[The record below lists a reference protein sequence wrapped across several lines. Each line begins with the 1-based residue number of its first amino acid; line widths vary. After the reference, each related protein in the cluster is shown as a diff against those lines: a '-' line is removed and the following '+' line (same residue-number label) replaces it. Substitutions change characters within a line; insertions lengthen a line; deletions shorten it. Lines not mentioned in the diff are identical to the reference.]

1 MASALKRKASNATP
15 TALEGASSSKKI
27 KLLNSTPKHGSP
39 PDVQKIGYKLLEY
52 LNRATDKTGHEIA
65 GAFLELPPRDE
76 LPDYYQQIK
85 LPVALDII
93 EDKLNRNAYPT
104 VTTLESDLKRMIQNA
119 KDYNLPKSEVYE
131 DAERIRKLVYNYMK
145 QHNPAYN
152 DPSYTSFATPIP
164 DGPLPIPTLRL
175 TNGAARQSE
184 AVKHESE
191 SRDDT
196 GRPRQSAGPKASG
209 PLLDRKSSAAPS
221 AAPTAGDADDESMD
235 FTGKSFQEA
244 QEMIIKECIRYTDED
259 GEPIFF
265 PFVNLPSR
273 KLEDYYKV
281 IRHPVCLKMLQK
293 RINGIHGRAPP
304 TGVTDYK
311 TWDAFEE
318 ETSFIWRNARDY
330 NEDGSEMYKLAG
342 ELEEHFKSRLAEAKE
357 KVEEPALTR
366 IKLGGPKPPQ
376 AAPKSGIT
384 LNLAHHRNSPTPG
397 VSVDN
402 EALARQRAMV
412 SAGVNGQQQTQS
424 QPAPQVN
431 GMARS
436 TSQLSHTDAP
446 RPLSNGHAMSPPAAA
461 VKYENMSTLSPG
473 PAPSTAAP
481 ATHHITNGMMPP
493 PVMRPTSNSPYP
505 TTQGHPGV
513 TSYHYTAPA
522 LLPPTPIR
530 PYPASGALLP
540 VVRISTH
547 PQLSKVQYREKI
559 LPHPTLSHQSTTI
572 TLPSTHYWLQIAPTI
587 SRELSMGRAYKVFV
601 SVNGSRM
608 TQRDTQYQ
616 TGDGTR
622 THVYE
627 GSLASGVNRIEVEV
641 VAAKPNEE
649 KGLDIEKVT
658 VFANLTR
665 P

>member
-1 MASALKRKASNATP
+1 M
-15 TALEGASSSKKI
+15 
-27 KLLNSTPKHGSP
+27 
-39 PDVQKIGYKLLEY
+39 
-52 LNRATDKTGHEIA
+52 
-65 GAFLELPPRDE
+65 
-76 LPDYYQQIK
+76 
-85 LPVALDII
+85 ALDII
-93 EDKLNRNAYPT
+93 KKKLDQNAYPT
-104 VTTLESDLKRMIQNA
+104 VTTLESDMKRMIQNA

-164 DGPLPIPTLRL
+164 DGPPPLPTLKL
-175 TNGAARQSE
+175 TNGAARQTE
-184 AVKHESE
+184 PVKHERE
-191 SRDDT
+191 SRD
-196 GRPRQSAGPKASG
+196 GSVKPRHSTAPKASE
-209 PLLDRKSSAAPS
+209 PPSERKSSVAPS
-221 AAPTAGDADDESMD
+221 AAPTTGDADDESMD
-235 FTGKSFQEA
+235 FTGKTFQEA
-244 QEMIIKECIRYTDED
+244 QEMIIAECIRYTDDEYVD
-259 GEPIFF
+259 SSVALSSRRTDFRRGEAIFY

-318 ETSFIWRNARDY
+318 ETSFIWKNARVY
-330 NEDGSEMYKLAG
+330 NEDGSDMYTLAG

-357 KVEEPALTR
+357 KVEEPAAAR
-366 IKLGGPKPPQ
+366 IRLGGPKPPQ
-376 AAPKSGIT
+376 TTAAPKSGIT
-384 LNLAHHRNSPTPG
+384 LNLGQHRNSPTPG

-412 SAGVNGQQQTQS
+412 SAGVNGQQTQS
-424 QPAPQVN
+424 RPAPHVN

-436 TSQLSHTDAP
+436 SSQLSNTDAP
-446 RPLSNGHAMSPPAAA
+446 RPASNANATSPSGAN
-461 VKYENMSTLSPG
+461 VKYEKMSTLSPA
-473 PAPSTAAP
+473 PAQSTAAGAIQP
-481 ATHHITNGMMPP
+481 ITNGMMPP
-493 PVMRPTSNSPYP
+493 PVLRPTSSSPYP
-505 TTQGHPGV
+505 TAPGYPGV

-522 LLPPTPIR
+522 LLPPTPVR
-530 PYPASGALLP
+530 SYPASDALLP
-540 VVRISTH
+540 VVSISTH

-608 TQRDTQYQ
+608 TQRDTQYH
-616 TGDGTR
+616 TDDGTR
-622 THVYE
+622 THIYE